1 MSRRWTDEELQAA
14 SEANKAAGFLSFPEF
29 KVELGLAIL
38 EEDFMKPHGYSRA
51 KLAEALGTS
60 RQNVSQIFKGT
71 QYFTVKQIRV
81 IAELFNM
88 TAEDVCE
95 CFALI

>member
-38 EEDFMKPHGYSRA
+38 DGIMKDHNCSKA
-51 KLAEALGTS
+51 KLAEALGVS
-60 RQNVSQIFKGT
+60 RQSVSQVFKGT

-81 IAELFNM
+81 MAEMFSM
-88 TAEDVCE
+88 TPEQVCE
-95 CFALI
+95 CFALL

>member
-1 MSRRWTDEELQAA
+1 MSRRWTNDDVIAA
-14 SEANKAAGFLSFPEF
+14 SEKLKEKGFMEFPDF
-29 KVELGLAIL
+29 KIELGLAIL
-38 EEDFMKPHGYSRA
+38 EEDIMKPRGYSRA

-88 TAEDVCE
+88 TAEEVCE